1 MRKAE
6 SLPGNEHGFI
16 TVYFIAAMI
25 VICAMNTVLL
35 MNLNRRAEVIRN
47 MRKENLYLAAESRAL
62 DELRCRLE
70 NGEEPVS
77 PVVLYINDPAPE
89 TLIVEIHNNRIYD
102 YETVRKEA
110 G

>member
-1 MRKAE
+1 MRKKE
-6 SLPGNEHGFI
+6 SLHGSEHGFI

-25 VICAMNTVLL
+25 VICAMNAVLL
-35 MNLNRRAEVIRN
+35 VNLNHRAEVIRN
-47 MRKENLYLAAESRAL
+47 MKKENLYLAAESRAL

-70 NGEEPVS
+70 NGEELTS
-77 PVVLYINDPAPE
+77 PVMLYISWPAPE
-89 TLIVEIHNNRIYD
+89 TLAVTIRSNRIYD

>member
-1 MRKAE
+1 MRKRE
-6 SLPGNEHGFI
+6 SLPGSEKGFI

-35 MNLNRRAEVIRN
+35 VNLNHRAEVVRN
-47 MRKENLYLAAESRAL
+47 MKKENLYLAAESKAL
-62 DELRCRLE
+62 DELRCRLV
-70 NGEEPVS
+70 NGEVLSS
-77 PVVLYINDPAPE
+77 PVTLYISSPAPE
-89 TLIVEIHNNRIYD
+89 TLIVTIHNNRIYD